1 MALSLDELMI
11 KDFLEEFDASA
22 RMADWFPEN
31 SPEEIDQA
39 FRAYFFDTQTS
50 EYAAYSRSDAFDGLT
65 DAINCFL
72 AEKTGETLS
81 VIKLALSLG
90 MPISQRVGSQ

>member
-1 MALSLDELMI
+1 MALTLGELMV

-39 FRAYFFDTQTS
+39 FRAYFFDTQIS
-50 EYAAYSRSDAFDGLT
+50 EYVAYSSSDAIDGLT
-65 DAINCFL
+65 DAMNCFL
-72 AEKTGETLS
+72 AETTGETLS
-81 VIKLALSLG
+81 VIKLVLSLG
-90 MPISQRVGSQ
+90 MTISQRVGAQ